1 MKLSDSIAPGKG
13 ESNCVPTMEGV
24 GNGRLISRF
33 ERNQPASEQTRAFG
47 LIKQTYQDAIE
58 YRTIPAQV
66 RGLIFLFGLAGAL
79 VPIFGVPTMYA
90 DLVEHD
96 NPSKFDYVFMA
107 ILAAIALFTVLILV
121 YTARLEFFRPIDE
134 PVIFDRKNRKIY
146 RVFRAVQPGL
156 KGLFQRWPLQT
167 AEHRW
172 DTVTGEYRVTIT
184 PTGSTVSA
192 SHALHF
198 VAVERQGESTLLHDF
213 QVANPLLLGESTVGS
228 FWEHI
233 RRFMEENGSHIPP
246 TEAVN
251 VESVPATLWQS
262 LGAVG
267 PFGPNYV
274 KWWRTNTTTTVV
286 MHLFIWLVLPFSLVW
301 AVFNWLSYATA
312 TSVPWPDGVM
322 DAVGPANA

>member
-1 MKLSDSIAPGKG
+1 MKLSDPVAPVNGKG
-13 ESNCVPTMEGV
+13 NFVPPIEGI
-24 GNGRLISRF
+24 GSGRLISRF
-33 ERNQPASEQTRAFG
+33 KRNQPASEQTRAFG
-47 LIKQTYQDAIE
+47 LIKNTYQDAIE
-58 YRTIPAQV
+58 YKTVPAQV

-90 DLVEHD
+90 ELVEHD
-96 NPSKFDYVFMA
+96 NPSKFDYAFMA
-107 ILAAIALFTVLILV
+107 ILAAIALFTGLVLV

-146 RVFRAVQPGL
+146 RVFRAVQPGV

-172 DTVTGEYRVTIT
+172 DTITGEYRVTIT

-198 VAVERQGESTLLHDF
+198 VAVERQGESTLLQDF
-213 QVANPLLLGESTVGS
+213 QVANPLLLGEFTIGP

-233 RRFMEENGSHIPP
+233 RRFMEESGPHVPS

-251 VESVPATLWQS
+251 VEPVPSSLWQS

-267 PFGPNYV
+267 PFGPNYF
-274 KWWRTNTTTTVV
+274 KWWRTNTTATVF

-301 AVFNWLSYATA
+301 AVLNWLSYATA
-312 TSVPWPDGVM
+312 TSVHWPASVIE
-322 DAVGPANA
+322 AIGPANE